1 MKQFDQ
7 LYYINL
13 EYRLDMYDSIN
24 NVIDNLQF
32 DRNKVTRINAIKKNN
47 GAYGCALSHIE
58 ALEDA
63 KKNCYEKI
71 LILEDDFV
79 PFDYN
84 DTKYKISKFLDEV
97 KDWDLIMLSSSRIMQ
112 VNDSQYDNVQKVI
125 DCQGTIAYAIT
136 SDFID
141 TLLET
146 FKKSSDLLSTIENY
160 AEPCP
165 YCIDVFWKHLQPNS
179 NWYIFNPILGKEFP
193 KYSDVQKRFLDHFEI
208 KK

>member
-97 KDWDLIMLSSSRIMQ
+97 KDWDLLMLSCHLKNYDVCNVENVVKSI
-112 VNDSQYDNVQKVI
+112 NSQS
-125 DCQGTIAYAIT
+125 TIAYAIQVH
-136 SDFID
+136 FID
-141 TLLET
+141 KLLKV
-146 FKKSSDLLSTIENY
+146 FKHSANMLSSIPTY
-160 AEPCP
+160 QEPCEF
-165 YCIDVFWKHLQPNS
+165 CIDVNWKELQKES
-179 NWYIFNPILGKEFP
+179 KWYTFLPLLGQEYP